1 MRYLSVFA
9 VAVSGLLFCAC
20 STSEW
25 VNTNNPN
32 ANYTLDYNNCE
43 ADMMN
48 DPKLQQGNKYFV
60 QQATER
66 CMIKKGW
73 VLREQK

>member
-1 MRYLSVFA
+1 
-9 VAVSGLLFCAC
+9 
-20 STSEW
+20 
-25 VNTNNPN
+25 
-32 ANYTLDYNNCE
+32 
-43 ADMMN
+43 MMN

-73 VLREQK
+73 VLREKQ